1 VSPPGNQSRSFRSAS
16 ATSLCSAVVAKAFPR
31 LVVACLLPTRIPAGR
46 GNHIEHSHGQR
57 AEIERGADTSDVAGE
72 YQLWVEREHVSALT
86 EGVRIPDTAEL
97 RAARTGFQGFP
108 KHSQPPFVTRGD
120 MLSSSTFWHGRRLD
134 EWANA
139 WTRYF
144 TGGRGNYMIS
154 AIEDSGTM
162 QALTFP
168 AQAGRADLYGVMVL
182 RTNSN
187 YDREAPGTTAAR

>member
-31 LVVACLLPTRIPAGR
+31 LVVVCLLPTRIPAGR

-57 AEIERGADTSDVAGE
+57 AEIERGADTGDVAGE

-86 EGVRIPDTAEL
+86 KGAHSRYGGTAR
-97 RAARTGFQGFP
+97 RADPVSGISQR
-108 KHSQPPFVTRGD
+108 SQPPFVTRGD